1 MSNRRNFI
9 MSWPELG
16 IAIECESLP
25 FNRGIYEWWL
35 DHFPMRAVQSHAA
48 VTGDLFYTLNV
59 RLPETPP
66 AFPRSDLKIFLMTD
80 VPPGY
85 GIFSYTESG
94 SLSGGRVGFVAM
106 HYGPVTEAMDTC
118 PSFKVIDSDMPK
130 LKQAGLAI
138 WNAIYKTKQIITV
151 ELTVKK

>member
-1 MSNRRNFI
+1 MAGERHFI
-9 MSWPELG
+9 MRWPELG
-16 IAIECESLP
+16 ISIECEPLEY
-25 FNRGIYEWWL
+25 NRGIYDWWL
-35 DHFPMRAVQSHAA
+35 DHFPIKAVQSHAA

-66 AFPRSDLKIFLMTD
+66 TFPRRDLKIFLMTE
-80 VPPGY
+80 VPAGY
-85 GIFSYTESG
+85 GILSYTESG
-94 SLSGGRVGFVAM
+94 SLSGGRVGFVAV

-118 PSFKVIDSDMPK
+118 PSFKVIERDMLK
-130 LKQAGLAI
+130 LKQAGRAI